1 MTFLG
6 TGSLFP
12 CHCGPERLGN
22 PTGYGCVMRPGAA
35 RQVFLSADEG
45 SNVVGYW
52 WNHQGGR
59 LPRRR
64 LTHKHCATDGQ
75 IAAAA
80 AAASQ

>member
-1 MTFLG
+1 
-6 TGSLFP
+6 
-12 CHCGPERLGN
+12 
-22 PTGYGCVMRPGAA
+22 MRPGAA